1 MPGWLTNG
9 VTLLTPATY
18 PGSSAPE
25 IPADLYLP
33 GGQAPESAAVPLSA
47 GPQGPP
53 QASVTATGTTQ
64 LGAKAITAFYTNVVQ
79 VSTASTKG
87 VRLPAAATG
96 LTITLANTG
105 AFGVKVWPST
115 NGKIGSASTNA
126 AWTTTLAVG
135 KFQVFRAINKTLWVV
150 SGQ

>member
-9 VTLLTPATY
+9 ETLLTPATY
-18 PGSSAPE
+18 PGAAAPE
-25 IPADLYLP
+25 VPVDTYLP
-33 GGQAPESAAVPLSA
+33 GGQSPQSAALPYSA

-64 LGAKAITAFYTNVVQ
+64 LGAKTLTAFVNWVIQ

-96 LTITLANTG
+96 LAITVINTG
-105 AFGVKVWPST
+105 AFGVKCYPST
-115 NGKIGSASTNA
+115 NGKIGSAATNA
-126 AWTTTLAVG
+126 ALVVATG
-135 KFQVFRAINKTLWVV
+135 KFQIFRALNKTLWAV
-150 SGQ
+150 SF